1 MNYLAHAVLSNN
13 NNNLLVGNFIADHI
27 RGNDFS
33 AYPNEIVQG
42 IYLHRK
48 IDSFTDEHPLFKSS
62 KRLFYKGFEKY
73 SGILVDIYFDHLLAK
88 NFKKYHEHD
97 LDFFSKN
104 VYQVYNQHQHLLP
117 QSSSRFL
124 QYVVKNNI
132 YTAYADIRGI
142 ETVLFQLSQ
151 RIKHNVSLDE
161 SLSLFQNNEDQLE
174 KNFDVFFK
182 EVQLEFGSG
191 A

>member
-33 AYPNEIVQG
+33 AYSDEIVQG

-161 SLSLFQNNEDQLE
+161 SLETFIKNENELQD
-174 KNFDVFFK
+174 NFISFFS
-182 EVQLEFGSG
+182 EAMIEFK
-191 A
+191 